1 MMSDFNAGM
10 NIFFVTCLVIRLLA
24 DIFWARRSS
33 RCEKTS
39 AGKYLSLPDDKK
51 WFYASYYNS
60 IVYSTVLVVLVIK
73 AALSCKPEHAWATA
87 LTDSYCRDNPTEQQ
101 IRLNAF
107 MVGTL
112 VADLLIQIFFVKDFR
127 SPGALQNYLH
137 HVLAI
142 FGAVAGNSIGRFIG
156 TLSNITLITEITTP
170 FVSNRWILHFHNKV
184 DSTAYF
190 INGLCMTIGFG
201 LFRIVFLSYIVIFL
215 APSAFK
221 QNDFSKDP

>member
-1 MMSDFNAGM
+1 M
-10 NIFFVTCLVIRLLA
+10 
-24 DIFWARRSS
+24 
-33 RCEKTS
+33 
-39 AGKYLSLPDDKK
+39 
-51 WFYASYYNS
+51 
-60 IVYSTVLVVLVIK
+60 
-73 AALSCKPEHAWATA
+73 
-87 LTDSYCRDNPTEQQ
+87 
-101 IRLNAF
+101 
-107 MVGTL
+107 
-112 VADLLIQIFFVKDFR
+112 LIQIFFVKDFT

-221 QNDFSKDP
+221 QNDFSKDPQFVQDFMVVSYILYIVLLGLNCLWYKKMVAGCLKHLTVKPKNTESRDVTSFKKDE